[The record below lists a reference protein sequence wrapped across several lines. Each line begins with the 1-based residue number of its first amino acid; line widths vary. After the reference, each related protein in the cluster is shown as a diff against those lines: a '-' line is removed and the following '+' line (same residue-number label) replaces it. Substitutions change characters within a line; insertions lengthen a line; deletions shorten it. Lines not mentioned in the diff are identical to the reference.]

1 MAENNNEGTSERS
14 EEVFSINLRTKLRS
28 FLGLGALRVRNVFGG
43 GLGVMWGEAWTR
55 YDWAEVQA
63 AAQPSGPAGWT
74 ELSLS
79 SQDVT
84 IKEISARVALDR
96 AQSDKKE

>member
-1 MAENNNEGTSERS
+1 MADNNEEYSERT
-14 EEVFSINLRTKLRS
+14 EEVFSINLRAKLRR
-28 FLGLGALRVRNVFGG
+28 FLGIGSMRMRNIGG
-43 GLGVMWGEAWTR
+43 GGISWGEAWTR

-63 AAQPSGPAGWT
+63 AGENEL

-79 SQDVT
+79 SPDGT

-96 AQSDKKE
+96 AQSNKKE